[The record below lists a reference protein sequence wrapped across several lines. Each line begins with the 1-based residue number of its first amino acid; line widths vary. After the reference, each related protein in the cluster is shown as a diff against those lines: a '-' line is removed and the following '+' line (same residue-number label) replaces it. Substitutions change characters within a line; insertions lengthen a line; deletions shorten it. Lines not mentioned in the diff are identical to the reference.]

1 MEQAEIKALLERYW
15 RAETSLEEEQRLADY
30 FLLAEADPELLPLQN
45 LFQWRQ
51 EEAQVK
57 APADFDIRML
67 QRISAQELV
76 VPAAR
81 ISAGV
86 PVSTGKLVYSIRFAA
101 AAAIIL
107 CIGLSFLVVLTAPQ
121 KVRDAGKAVAT
132 VVPGGG
138 DAANGEAVALRS
150 GQVMKDTYSDPRQAL
165 AAVRHALLMAS
176 ARINEG
182 QRITQKNITR
192 LHNSWQAATG
202 D

>member
-30 FLLAEADPELLPLQN
+30 FLLAETDPELRPLQN
-45 LFQWRQ
+45 LFQWRE

-57 APADFDIRML
+57 APGDFDIRML
-67 QRISAQELV
+67 QRISAE
-76 VPAAR
+76 VPEAR
-81 ISAGV
+81 ISAEV

-121 KVRDAGKAVAT
+121 KDRDPGTAVAT
-132 VVPGGG
+132 VVPGR

-150 GQVMKDTYSDPRQAL
+150 GQVMKDTYSDPRQAF